1 MVGLLIFHGCSVI
14 VKLHIIGLDIFQ
26 SNNIKN
32 ILLCCFLFQIHIP
45 IFELSDGLISRP
57 VYMKGA

>member
-14 VKLHIIGLDIFQ
+14 IKLHITGLDIFQ
-26 SNNIKN
+26 SNNIKK